1 MFTSE
6 LECIRLNELTQTTEA
21 VNMETYIQVSFW
33 LGIAALVINMLLIAA
48 VDYPK
53 AKVET
58 LGQKIFQMVSQ
69 YVNSGLKDILMS
81 KQLIKQPYG
90 AIGE

>member
-1 MFTSE
+1 VFTSE

-33 LGIAALVINMLLIAA
+33 IGIVALVINMLLIAA

-53 AKVET
+53 SKVET
-58 LGQKIFQMVSQ
+58 LGQKIFQIIIGGAFV
-69 YVNSGLKDILMS
+69 VWSGFLLF
-81 KQLIKQPYG
+81 G
-90 AIGE
+90 N

>member
-1 MFTSE
+1 VFTSE
-6 LECIRLNELTQTTEA
+6 LECIRLNGLKQTTEA

-33 LGIAALVINMLLIAA
+33 LGVAALVINMLLIAA

-58 LGQKIFQMVSQ
+58 LGQKIFQIIIGGAFV
-69 YVNSGLKDILMS
+69 VWSGFLLF
-81 KQLIKQPYG
+81 G
-90 AIGE
+90 N